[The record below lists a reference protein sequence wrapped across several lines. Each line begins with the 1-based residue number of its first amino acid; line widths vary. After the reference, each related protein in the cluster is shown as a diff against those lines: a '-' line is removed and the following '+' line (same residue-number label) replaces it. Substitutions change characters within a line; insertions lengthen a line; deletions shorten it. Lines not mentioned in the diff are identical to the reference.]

1 MCSAP
6 KAPKP
11 VTPPPPISSAV
22 VDETAITARDRAKR
36 KRAGMRGQPS
46 TMLTAGVQFPQ
57 TGSAKT
63 AFGA

>member
-1 MCSAP
+1 MCKAP

-11 VTPPPPISSAV
+11 VTPPPPISAAV
-22 VDETAITARDRAKR
+22 VDEAAITERDRAKR
-36 KRAGMRGQPS
+36 RRTGMRGQQS

-57 TGSAKT
+57 TASAKT